1 MPFFS
6 IILTTYN
13 QIEFLKKCLFS
24 ILNQSFKEFELIVID
39 NNSSDGTSEYLNNI
53 TDKRLRVFKINNNGM
68 YVKSRNLGIKNSR
81 ADWIA
86 FIDTDDIWFSE
97 KLEKCHEVI
106 NKKDVDLIYHSV
118 NYINKKNFS
127 KIIKEKSKRISV
139 PVEKY
144 LYSNGNII
152 AQSSVVVKK
161 RKLEEI
167 GYFSEKKEFYGWEDF
182 DAWIR
187 LAFNSN
193 KFYFL
198 NLALGG
204 LWFGKSNI
212 SNIKLMKDNLD
223 SIAYFYNDI
232 CLSKYNFEIKHTWWF
247 IYNQSLYFF
256 KNKKFNEVL
265 NCCKIIPKCEFKFYI
280 RLLYF
285 KYFSIYMKSS
295 YFLIKIIQKT
305 FKKIFNKN

>member
-1 MPFFS
+1 M
-6 IILTTYN
+6 
-13 QIEFLKKCLFS
+13 
-24 ILNQSFKEFELIVID
+24 
-39 NNSSDGTSEYLNNI
+39 
-53 TDKRLRVFKINNNGM
+53 
-68 YVKSRNLGIKNSR
+68 
-81 ADWIA
+81 
-86 FIDTDDIWFSE
+86 
-97 KLEKCHEVI
+97 
-106 NKKDVDLIYHSV
+106 
-118 NYINKKNFS
+118 
-127 KIIKEKSKRISV
+127 
-139 PVEKY
+139 
-144 LYSNGNII
+144 
-152 AQSSVVVKK
+152 
-161 RKLEEI
+161 
-167 GYFSEKKEFYGWEDF
+167 
-182 DAWIR
+182 
-187 LAFNSN
+187 
-193 KFYFL
+193 
-198 NLALGG
+198 ALGG

>member
-187 LAFNSN
+187 L
-193 KFYFL
+193 L
-198 NLALGG
+198 
-204 LWFGKSNI
+204 
-212 SNIKLMKDNLD
+212 
-223 SIAYFYNDI
+223 SIQT
-232 CLSKYNFEIKHTWWF
+232 SF
-247 IYNQSLYFF
+247 IF
-256 KNKKFNEVL
+256 
-265 NCCKIIPKCEFKFYI
+265 
-280 RLLYF
+280 
-285 KYFSIYMKSS
+285 
-295 YFLIKIIQKT
+295 
-305 FKKIFNKN
+305 

>member
-68 YVKSRNLGIKNSR
+68 YVKSRTGIKNSR

-127 KIIKEKSKRISV
+127 KIIKKNQRISV

-204 LWFGKSNI
+204 LWFGKVI
-212 SNIKLMKDNLD
+212 LVI
-223 SIAYFYNDI
+223 
-232 CLSKYNFEIKHTWWF
+232 
-247 IYNQSLYFF
+247 
-256 KNKKFNEVL
+256 L
-265 NCCKIIPKCEFKFYI
+265 N
-280 RLLYF
+280 
-285 KYFSIYMKSS
+285 
-295 YFLIKIIQKT
+295 
-305 FKKIFNKN
+305 